1 MLEYVE
7 QLCDGVIVMLETGI
21 APVIASD
28 RVSAALINASDGVK
42 VGIVRYLCLKN
53 MELQTRVHFVSG
65 M

>member
-1 MLEYVE
+1 
-7 QLCDGVIVMLETGI
+7 MLETGI

-42 VGIVRYLCLKN
+42 VGIVNYLCLEN
-53 MELQTRVHFVSG
+53 TELQTCVPFVSW

>member
-1 MLEYVE
+1 MASL
-7 QLCDGVIVMLETGI
+7 VMLETGI

-28 RVSAALINASDGVK
+28 RVSAALINASDGIK

-53 MELQTRVHFVSG
+53 IELQTRVPFVSG